1 MTLIRRTNPLGELVS
16 LRQAMDRLF
25 EDSYVRPHA
34 GNGLDEHA
42 LALDIYATPDSLVVE
57 AALPGVQPDDVDIS
71 VLGDTLT
78 ISATTHH
85 EESRDDAG
93 YSYREIRRGSFSRT
107 VTLPGGLKTDAATAS
122 FDNGLLRLSFPKA
135 PEAKPRQIQIKPT
148 TAGQSTTQSTHQPW
162 TEAVTDKPADQ
173 ATEQPA
179 ADQPAD
185 QPAEQ
190 PRMDAG
196 SEWQSTSE
204 LQSGDQW
211 QSSAPWQSDGQEQYN
226 EQPRIEQGS

>member
-25 EDSYVRPHA
+25 EDSYVRPRGGGA
-34 GNGLDEHA
+34 ADEHA

-57 AALPGVQPDDVDIS
+57 AALPGVKLEDVDIS
-71 VLGDTLT
+71 VLGDRLT
-78 ISATTHH
+78 IGATTQQDQ
-85 EESRDDAG
+85 SRDDDG

-107 VTLPGGLKTDAATAS
+107 VTLPAGLKSDAATAS

-135 PEAKPRQIQIKPT
+135 EEAKPRQIQIKPT
-148 TAGQSTTQSTHQPW
+148 TEDHAPT
-162 TEAVTDKPADQ
+162 A
-173 ATEQPA
+173 ATEQPTP
-179 ADQPAD
+179 QPAEQPSTD

-190 PRMDAG
+190 PSTDQTIDQPRMDAG
-196 SEWQSTSE
+196 TEWQSTSD

-211 QSSAPWQSDGQEQYN
+211 QSSAPWQSDGHEQFN
-226 EQPRIEQGS
+226 EQPRVEQGS